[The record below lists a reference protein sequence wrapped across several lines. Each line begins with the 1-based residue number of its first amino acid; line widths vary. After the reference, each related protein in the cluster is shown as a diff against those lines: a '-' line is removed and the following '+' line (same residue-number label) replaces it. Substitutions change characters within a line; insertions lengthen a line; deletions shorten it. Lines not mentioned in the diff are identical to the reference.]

1 MRALVAS
8 LIMLAVACV
17 PAHSRPLTA
26 MDLAKMS
33 RVSDPQISPDGTRVL
48 YSVTQADYVRNKYVS
63 AVWLASLEGHG
74 SPERLSISTR
84 GASNPRWSP
93 DGRSI
98 YFLSSRS
105 GSNQVWKSDA
115 GGDHPM
121 QVTRLPLAVGSFKL
135 SPDGRW
141 IVVSMAVYP
150 DCGTPRCTVERDK
163 EERSSGLHGK
173 VFRSLYVRYVDAW
186 IDGKRN
192 HLFSLQ
198 LDAAGVAGGD
208 SIALMAH
215 LDGDTPEKRWGTDVD
230 YDISPDGRF
239 VFFSALIAG
248 RSEAWSDNFDIWRS
262 PIDGSRPSA
271 DLTKSNPAADAH
283 PVISPDGRQLAY
295 CAGRPSDQPLAQFVE
310 HIRIMDIS
318 SGVTREVAPGVS
330 LECFG
335 GGGLEW
341 TRDSRG
347 VVTVVEA
354 AGANRLI
361 KVDVKSGAARLLTA
375 GGTVT
380 DYDVGAKALVF
391 VRGSFVRPP
400 ELYELRGDVRVTQ
413 LTHQSARDLHDV
425 ELVSVT
431 PFEFK
436 GWNGDTVRGYVFPPY
451 GSAAGHRYPVA
462 FLIHGGPQEA
472 WDDDWA
478 YGWNPQVYAGAGY
491 AVVMINFH
499 GSSGY
504 GEAFSDAVT
513 NHWGDRPLE
522 DLQKGWSAA
531 LARFPYLDRSRAC
544 AVGPSYGG
552 YMVYWIAGVW
562 NKPWRCLVAHDG
574 VFDTRMF
581 SYATDIVGIMGLEF
595 GGYAYQHPENY
606 ERFNPVDHVSNWS
619 KPIMLIHSGRDYRV
633 PLEQGLGAF
642 AAAQLRGVPS
652 ELLYFRDEEHELVLP
667 RDLVQWQDA
676 IDTWLRRWTVH

>member
-198 LDAAGVAGGD
+198 LDAAGLAGGD

-413 LTHQSARDLHDV
+413 LTHQECAR
-425 ELVSVT
+425 ST
-431 PFEFK
+431 
-436 GWNGDTVRGYVFPPY
+436 
-451 GSAAGHRYPVA
+451 
-462 FLIHGGPQEA
+462 
-472 WDDDWA
+472 
-478 YGWNPQVYAGAGY
+478 
-491 AVVMINFH
+491 
-499 GSSGY
+499 
-504 GEAFSDAVT
+504 
-513 NHWGDRPLE
+513 
-522 DLQKGWSAA
+522 
-531 LARFPYLDRSRAC
+531 
-544 AVGPSYGG
+544 
-552 YMVYWIAGVW
+552 
-562 NKPWRCLVAHDG
+562 
-574 VFDTRMF
+574 
-581 SYATDIVGIMGLEF
+581 
-595 GGYAYQHPENY
+595 
-606 ERFNPVDHVSNWS
+606 
-619 KPIMLIHSGRDYRV
+619 
-633 PLEQGLGAF
+633 
-642 AAAQLRGVPS
+642 
-652 ELLYFRDEEHELVLP
+652 
-667 RDLVQWQDA
+667 
-676 IDTWLRRWTVH
+676 